1 MGFIAGIGAINCD
14 LLYGRIPKIP
24 NEGEEVYS
32 DTFDLQLGGGV
43 PAILVN
49 LSRLGI
55 SVKLFTFLGEDL
67 FSSFARKELMRFQIP
82 FYNLGSRG
90 EIPIHITSV
99 MITGRDRT
107 FLSYGRRKPLTRED
121 IRILEE
127 EMGGSA
133 IMRMYVD
140 PGNRE
145 LLEFYRERKQEGC
158 ILTFDTG
165 WEDDLSIDKYL
176 EYIQLADYYTPNLK
190 EALKITERDTV
201 EEAAKVLSRYFDQV
215 IIKLGGEGCYY
226 ESGGRKERIPPM
238 DGVRAVDPT
247 GAGDAFHAGLMYGL
261 YHHCDIETCIQMG
274 TVMGGYCV
282 KEVGC
287 LTSYP
292 DLTLLQRLAGLS
304 PAEGEGITGKMENSG
319 M

>member
-14 LLYGRIPKIP
+14 LLYGDVPKIP

-32 DTFDLQLGGGV
+32 GTFDLQLGGGV

-55 SVKLFTFLGEDL
+55 PVKLFTFLGTDL
-67 FSSFARKELMRFQIP
+67 FSSFAEDELKRFQIP
-82 FYNLGSRG
+82 YYNLGSTG
-90 EIPIHITSV
+90 GIPIHITSV
-99 MITGRDRT
+99 MITKKDRT
-107 FLSYGRRKPLTRED
+107 FLSYGKRSPLTSSD
-121 IRILEE
+121 IQTLRE
-127 EMGGSA
+127 EMKGSA
-133 IMRMYVD
+133 IMRMYVEPD
-140 PGNRE
+140 NQE
-145 LLEFYRERKQEGC
+145 LLDFYRERKGEGC

-176 EYIQLADYYTPNLK
+176 EYIKLADYYTPNLK
-190 EALKITERDTV
+190 EALKITETNTV
-201 EEAAKVLSRYFDQV
+201 EEAAKVLSRYFDPV
-215 IIKLGGEGCYY
+215 IIKLGGEGCYF
-226 ESGGRKERIPPM
+226 EAGGKKRRIPPM
-238 DGVRAVDPT
+238 EGVKAVDPT

-292 DLTLLQRLAGLS
+292 EVSRMQRMAG
-304 PAEGEGITGKMENSG
+304 A
-319 M
+319 

>member
-14 LLYGRIPKIP
+14 LLYGGVPKIP
-24 NEGEEVYS
+24 NEGEEVYA

-55 SVKLFTFLGEDL
+55 PVKLFTFLGNDM
-67 FSSFARKELMRFQIP
+67 FSSFAKEELKRFQIS
-82 FYNLGSRG
+82 FYNLGSTVKM
-90 EIPIHITSV
+90 PIQITSV
-99 MITGRDRT
+99 MITERDRT
-107 FLSYGRRKPLTRED
+107 FLSYGRKKPLTHED
-121 IRILEE
+121 IQTLEE
-127 EMGGSA
+127 EMRGSA
-133 IMRMYVD
+133 IMRMYVE

-145 LLEFYRERKQEGC
+145 LLEFYRERKGEGC

-176 EYIQLADYYTPNLK
+176 EYIRLADYYTPNLK
-190 EALKITERDTV
+190 EALKITGKGTV
-201 EEAAKVLSRYFDQV
+201 EEAAKVLSRYFDPV
-215 IIKLGGEGCYY
+215 IIKLGGEGCYFK
-226 ESGGRKERIPPM
+226 SGGRAERIPPM
-238 DGVRAVDPT
+238 EGVQAVDPT

-261 YHHCDIETCIQMG
+261 YHHCDIETCIRMG

-292 DLTLLQRLAGLS
+292 EALLLRRLAGLPDS
-304 PAEGEGITGKMENSG
+304 
-319 M
+319 